1 MKRYFCFFFL
11 LIICCTACQKK
22 DRVVAEI
29 YYHKLYASEVVAQ
42 MPHGLSDNDSID
54 LANSIIHDWIVE
66 QIVLHDA
73 NKVLSLTEKN
83 CEKELEMYRKN
94 VIKQKYFDKLTADTS
109 LYNVSDEEVINFIK
123 LTNGKWEVERNLV
136 KINYIKSA
144 KNSAIIPQIKEILFD
159 ESRRVTEKSEIE
171 NLCAD
176 SVEYFIDDDQWLS
189 WDDIQQEVNVDLT
202 KQDQQFPKYI
212 EKVQGQSCYLMAIL
226 AYKSDQ
232 ASTESNAYIENVRN
246 LLIQKKKAEYIQQ
259 HVEKLRLQAEQSGK
273 IIK

>member
-1 MKRYFCFFFL
+1 MKRYFCYFFL
-11 LIICCTACQKK
+11 LLFCFTACQKK

-29 YYHKLYASEVVAQ
+29 YYHKLYASEVAAQ
-42 MPHGLSDNDSID
+42 IPPGFSDDDSIA

-73 NKVLSLTEKN
+73 NEELSLAEKD
-83 CEKELEMYRKN
+83 CTKELEMYRKN
-94 VIKQKYFDKLTADTS
+94 ILKQKYFDKITADTS

-123 LTNGKWEVERNLV
+123 TTNGKWEAERNLV
-136 KINYIKSA
+136 KINYIKIA
-144 KNSAIIPQIKEILFD
+144 KNSSIIPKIKEIFFD
-159 ESRRVTEKSEIE
+159 ESRRVMEKSEIE

-189 WDDIQQEVNVDLT
+189 WDDIQQEVDVELP
-202 KQDQQFPKYI
+202 KRDQQFPKCI
-212 EKVQGQSCYLMAIL
+212 EKVQGQSCYLMVIL

-246 LLIQKKKAEYIQQ
+246 LLIQKKKAEFIQQ
-259 HVEKLRLQAEQSGK
+259 HVEKLRLQAEKSGK

>member
-1 MKRYFCFFFL
+1 MKRYFCYFFL
-11 LIICCTACQKK
+11 LLFCFTACQKK

-29 YYHKLYASEVVAQ
+29 YYHKLYASEVAAQ
-42 MPHGLSDNDSID
+42 IPPGFSDDDSIA

-73 NKVLSLTEKN
+73 NEELSLAEKN
-83 CEKELEMYRKN
+83 CTKELEMYRKN
-94 VIKQKYFDKLTADTS
+94 ILKQKYFDKITADTS

-123 LTNGKWEVERNLV
+123 TTNGKWEAERNLV

-144 KNSAIIPQIKEILFD
+144 KNSSIIPKIKEIFFD
-159 ESRRVTEKSEIE
+159 ESRRVMEKSEIE

-189 WDDIQQEVNVDLT
+189 WDDIQQEVDVELP
-202 KQDQQFPKYI
+202 KRDQQFPKCI
-212 EKVQGQSCYLMAIL
+212 EKVQGQSCYLMVIL

-246 LLIQKKKAEYIQQ
+246 LLIQKKKAEFIQQ
-259 HVEKLRLQAEQSGK
+259 HVEKLRLQAEKSGK